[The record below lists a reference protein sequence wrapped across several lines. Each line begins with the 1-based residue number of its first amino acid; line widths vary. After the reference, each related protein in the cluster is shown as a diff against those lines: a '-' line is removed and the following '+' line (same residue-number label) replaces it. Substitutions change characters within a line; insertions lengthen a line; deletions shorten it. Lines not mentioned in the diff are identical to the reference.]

1 MNLLGHL
8 GVLGGLEVLIVFLV
22 LVVGRVLLGSL
33 GEVDLSTSG
42 AASLNNVVEVDLLQA
57 VLIYTRWLA

>member
-57 VLIYTRWLA
+57 VLVYTRWLA